1 MARGSK
7 CPDTGFKR
15 KDCFCFKCL
24 TRHNNAI
31 QRSGDLRRD
40 RKGTDRKDTTPRV
53 ATTKVAAVTASSA
66 S

>member
-40 RKGTDRKDTTPRV
+40 RKGTDRKDHD
-53 ATTKVAAVTASSA
+53 TKGRNYQSRSSNGKRR
-66 S
+66 